1 MKNIF
6 TLSLLM
12 VAVMTVSCSAMRKFD
27 CVGRLNGGY
36 EGMIPIESTT
46 NKPMEIR
53 FPKRGDSTKK

>member
-27 CVGRLNGGY
+27 RVGS
-36 EGMIPIESTT
+36 EMETT
-46 NKPMEIR
+46 R
-53 FPKRGDSTKK
+53 V